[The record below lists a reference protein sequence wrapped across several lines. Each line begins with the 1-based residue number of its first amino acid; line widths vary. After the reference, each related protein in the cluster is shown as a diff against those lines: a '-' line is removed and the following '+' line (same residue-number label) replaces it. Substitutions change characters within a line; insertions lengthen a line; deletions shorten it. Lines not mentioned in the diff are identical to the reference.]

1 MAIEQSTKSY
11 SISAVPTLARAFL
24 ALLARLDHGELNFTA
39 PDGTLTCFRGSHAGP
54 RADLDISD
62 WGVAGAIMRAA
73 DVGLAECY
81 RDGRLETSDLTALLL
96 LCASNESALAQ
107 RFYAQPLVSLYLRLK
122 HLWRTNTRAQAKRNI
137 AAHYDLSN
145 QFYALWL
152 DETMTYSSACFEGDS
167 TRTLN
172 VAQQAKYERMLTLVD
187 AQPGQHLLEVGCGWG
202 GFAEYAAR
210 SRDVRVTGITLSSA
224 QLDFA
229 QTRITKAG
237 LGALVDL
244 QLIDYRDLGGQFDH
258 IVSVEMFES
267 VGERYWRRYFEFLN
281 ARLKPGGRAA
291 LQAITIQPQ
300 VFERY
305 RRTSDFIR
313 EYVFPGGMLAPE
325 SRMVA
330 DATRAGL
337 TLQDATRFG
346 HDYATTLVMW
356 RERVQAAAG
365 PIRALGFDERFM
377 RLWQFYLCYCE
388 AGFRCGRTDVVH
400 LAFSRGR

>member
-1 MAIEQSTKSY
+1 MAIEHSSKSC
-11 SISAVPTLARAFL
+11 SLRAAPAAARAFL

-39 PDGTLTCFRGSHAGP
+39 PDGTRTCFRGTHSGP
-54 RADLDISD
+54 QADLEISD

-81 RDGRLETSDLTALLL
+81 RDGRLASSDLTALLL
-96 LCASNESALAQ
+96 LCATNETALAQ

-145 QFYALWL
+145 PFYGLWL
-152 DETMTYSSACFEGDS
+152 DETMTYSSACFDGDNS
-167 TRTLN
+167 RSLHA
-172 VAQQAKYERMLTLVD
+172 AQEAKYEHMLDLVD
-187 AQPGQHLLEVGCGWG
+187 AKPGQHVLEIGCGWG

-210 SRDVRVTGITLSSA
+210 RRDVRVTGITLSAA

-229 QTRITKAG
+229 RARIARAN
-237 LGALVDL
+237 LDAQVDL

-267 VGERYWRRYFEFLN
+267 VGERYWQRYFEVLH

-291 LQAITIQPQ
+291 LQAITIDAQ
-300 VFERY
+300 VFARY
-305 RRTSDFIR
+305 RLTSDFIR
-313 EYVFPGGMLAPE
+313 EYIFPGGMLAPE
-325 SRMVA
+325 ARMVA
-330 DATRAGL
+330 EAARQGL
-337 TLQDATRFG
+337 KLENARRFG
-346 HDYATTLVMW
+346 HDYATTLKLW
-356 RERVQAAAG
+356 RERVQAAAT
-365 PIRALGFDERFM
+365 PIRALGFDENFM

-400 LAFSRGR
+400 LAFSRAR